1 MTGTTDP
8 AGPTGPT
15 RPNGPADPG
24 GLADLTAAR
33 LVEGYARGEFTPVEV
48 ARAVLERSEHIQ
60 PAVNAFVRIDAEAA
74 MEQARRSADRWRRGE
89 PAGLLDGVPVSV
101 KDILLLRGGPTLRGS
116 WTVSADGPW
125 EEDAPS
131 VARLREH
138 GAVFTGKTTT
148 PEFGWKG
155 VTDSPRHGATGN
167 PYAPGRTA
175 GGSSGGSAAAV
186 ALGAGPLSLGTDG
199 GGSVR
204 IPASFCGV
212 FALKPTYGRV
222 PLYPASAYGTLA
234 HVGPMTR
241 DARDA
246 ALLMDVI
253 TGPDAR
259 DWSQLG
265 PVPGSFRDGLD
276 GGVAGLRVAYSPD
289 LGGRVEVD
297 REVAAAVRRAVEALE
312 GLGARVEE
320 RDPGLPDCLEAFHTL
335 WFSGAAR
342 VTQHLDPGRRALL
355 DPGLREV
362 CEQGAARSALEYLA
376 AVDVRMSMGRLM
388 GAFHTE
394 YDLLVTP
401 TLPVTAFELG
411 GEVPPGSPYARWTGW
426 TPFTYPF
433 NMTQQP
439 AASLPCGVDGGGL
452 PIGVQLVGARHADAL
467 VLRAAHALYE
477 AGAADVPPPPALA
490 SGPVSGSGP
499 ASGSAAGTV
508 SGTVSGPVPRP
519 AGS

>member
-1 MTGTTDP
+1 MSNSTTDAP
-8 AGPTGPT
+8 GVPGAPGAAGDLT
-15 RPNGPADPG
+15 R
-24 GLADLTAAR
+24 LTAAR
-33 LVEGYARGEFTPVEV
+33 LVEGYAAREFSPVEV
-48 ARAVLERSEHIQ
+48 VRAVLERSEKIQ
-60 PAVNAFVRIDAEAA
+60 PAVNAFVRIDAESALR
-74 MEQARRSADRWRRGE
+74 QAGESAERWRRGE
-89 PAGLLDGVPVSV
+89 PAGLLDGVPVTV

-125 EEDAPS
+125 DEDAPS

-138 GAVFTGKTTT
+138 GAVFTAKTTT

-167 PYAPGRTA
+167 PYDPARTA

-204 IPASFCGV
+204 IPASFCGI

-253 TGPDAR
+253 TGPDPR

-265 PVPGSFRDGLD
+265 PVPGSFRDGLG
-276 GGVAGLRVAYSPD
+276 GGVAGLRMAYSPD
-289 LGGRVEVD
+289 LGGRPED
-297 REVAAAVRRAVEALE
+297 APEPSPEVAGAVRRAVEVLAE
-312 GLGARVEE
+312 LGAEVEE
-320 RDPGLPDCLEAFHTL
+320 ADPGLPDAVESFHTL

-342 VTQHLDPGRRALL
+342 VTQHLDAERRALL
-355 DPGLREV
+355 DPGLREA
-362 CEQGAARSALEYLA
+362 CEQGASRSALDYLA
-376 AVDVRMSMGRLM
+376 AVDVRMAMGRLM
-388 GAFHTE
+388 GVFHTR

-401 TLPVTAFELG
+401 TLPITAFELG
-411 GEVPPGSPYARWTGW
+411 HEVPPGAPYRRWTGW
-426 TPFTYPF
+426 TPYTHPF

-439 AASLPCGVDGGGL
+439 AASVPCGTDGAGL
-452 PIGVQLVGARHADAL
+452 PVGVQLVGARHADAL

-477 AGAADVPPPPALA
+477 AGVADIPPPP
-490 SGPVSGSGP
+490 VP
-499 ASGSAAGTV
+499 AAAGAGAGGV
-508 SGTVSGPVPRP
+508 RP